1 MFSVLQSLFDNG
13 AETVT
18 EEQLRAAVAANGGSN
33 EAMLDA
39 IISGDVQQLASKTAQ
54 FEAGMLALVFRSG
67 KMEGQ
72 SGNAMSNKDFDR
84 LQTMLNVEGGF
95 EAFEATL
102 RRYMSDK
109 IKSYDLKSKTL
120 LDGAVG
126 SFENDYKY
134 LPIQTPL
141 TFSEV
146 VGRNGDPELQ
156 TAYDNTV
163 GFSASAPVAE
173 IVKSPVSQLETFQNS
188 GSYSVYDENGEPSIT
203 VTRVNVEAQL
213 DSLKTP
219 EDRKYFLT
227 QLAKSMGTTYE
238 KLTKLTGLK

>member
-1 MFSVLQSLFDNG
+1 
-13 AETVT
+13 
-18 EEQLRAAVAANGGSN
+18 
-33 EAMLDA
+33 
-39 IISGDVQQLASKTAQ
+39 
-54 FEAGMLALVFRSG
+54 
-67 KMEGQ
+67 
-72 SGNAMSNKDFDR
+72 
-84 LQTMLNVEGGF
+84 
-95 EAFEATL
+95 
-102 RRYMSDK
+102 MSDK

-156 TAYDNTV
+156 AAYDSTV

-173 IVKSPVSQLETFQNS
+173 TVKSPVSQLETFQNS

-219 EDRKYFLT
+219 ENRKYFLT